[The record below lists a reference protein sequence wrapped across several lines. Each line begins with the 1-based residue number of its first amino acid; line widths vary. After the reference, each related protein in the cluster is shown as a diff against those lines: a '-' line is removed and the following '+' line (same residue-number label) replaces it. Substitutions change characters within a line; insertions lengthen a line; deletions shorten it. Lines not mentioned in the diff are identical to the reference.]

1 LLCGNQ
7 YEVEILL
14 LSCVEA
20 DKLRL
25 YKATPRQAAGY
36 KEAHALLMRRKRF
49 KVRPNQK
56 RIQGWIEKYRE
67 RRKMRGQSVTTR
79 PVAEV
84 AKRYAQPIARCYTHH
99 HEAPF
104 TA

>member
-1 LLCGNQ
+1 
-7 YEVEILL
+7 
-14 LSCVEA
+14 
-20 DKLRL
+20 
-25 YKATPRQAAGY
+25 
-36 KEAHALLMRRKRF
+36 
-49 KVRPNQK
+49 
-56 RIQGWIEKYRE
+56 
-67 RRKMRGQSVTTR
+67 MRGQSVTTR